1 MAIDGQGLDGVE
13 RRGLMFVLSSPSGA
27 GKTTMSRLLMERMPD
42 MRMSVS
48 VTTRQKRPGEVEG
61 RDYHFVDKARF
72 VAMEKN
78 GELLEWATVFDNL
91 YGTPRK
97 PVEEALA
104 TGHDVLFDIDW
115 QGTQQLRQRA
125 RSDVVSVFLLPPSA
139 EALEKRLH
147 SRAQDTDDVIRGRMS
162 RASHEMSHWAEYD
175 YVVVNSDLDVAYSK
189 IESILQVERLRR
201 ERQMWLSQ
209 FVRTLQRQLEK

>member
-1 MAIDGQGLDGVE
+1 MAIDSQGLDGIE

-27 GKTTMSRLLMERMPD
+27 GKTTLSRLLMERMPE

-61 RDYHFVDKARF
+61 RDYHFVDKAHF
-72 VAMEKN
+72 VAMERN

-104 TGHDVLFDIDW
+104 MGRDVLFDIDW

-175 YVVVNSDLDVAYSK
+175 YVVVNSDLYAAYGK

>member
-1 MAIDGQGLDGVE
+1 MAIDGQGLDGIE

-72 VAMEKN
+72 VAMERN

-91 YGTPRK
+91 YGTPRR
-97 PVEEALA
+97 PVEEALD

>member
-1 MAIDGQGLDGVE
+1 MAIDGQGLDGIE

-162 RASHEMSHWAEYD
+162 RASNEMSHWAEYD
-175 YVVVNSDLDVAYSK
+175 YVVVNSDLDVAYSM

>member
-1 MAIDGQGLDGVE
+1 MAIDGQGLDGIE

-27 GKTTMSRLLMERMPD
+27 GKTTLSRLLMERMPD

-61 RDYHFVDKARF
+61 RDYHFVDKAGF
-72 VAMEKN
+72 VAMERN

-97 PVEEALA
+97 PVEEAL
-104 TGHDVLFDIDW
+104 TMGHDVLFDIDW

>member
-1 MAIDGQGLDGVE
+1 MTIDAQGLDGVE

-61 RDYHFVDKARF
+61 RDYHFVDKAGF
-72 VAMEKN
+72 VAMERN
-78 GELLEWATVFDNL
+78 GELLEWATVFGNL

-147 SRAQDTDDVIRGRMS
+147 SRAQDPDDVIRGRMS

-175 YVVVNSDLDVAYSK
+175 YVVVNSDLDVAYSM

>member
-1 MAIDGQGLDGVE
+1 MAADSQGFDAAE

-27 GKTTMSRLLMERMPD
+27 GKTTLSRLLMERMPE

-48 VTTRQKRPGEVEG
+48 VTTRPKRPGEVEG

-72 VAMEKN
+72 AAMEKN

-97 PVEEALA
+97 PVEQALA
-104 TGHDVLFDIDW
+104 AGHDVLFDIDW

-139 EALEKRLH
+139 EALEARLH
-147 SRAQDTDDVIRGRMS
+147 SRAQDSDKVIRGRMS

-175 YVVVNSDLDVAYSK
+175 YVVVNSDLDEAYSK

-201 ERQMWLSQ
+201 GRQMWLSQ
-209 FVRTLQRQLEK
+209 YVRSLQRQLEK